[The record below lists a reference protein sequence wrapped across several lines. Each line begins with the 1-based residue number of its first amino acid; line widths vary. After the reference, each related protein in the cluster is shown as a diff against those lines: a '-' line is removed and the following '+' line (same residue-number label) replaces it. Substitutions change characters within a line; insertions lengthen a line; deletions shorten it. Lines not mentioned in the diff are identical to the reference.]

1 MTKRLST
8 SDRVRLVAPAVFYV
22 VLAVVAWRLGFFHDT
37 FEKVITEAAGGSTRT
52 VWFAAGLLLVY
63 VSVAAMAL
71 PVSPLAYGAGA
82 VFGFW
87 RAVMLVWI
95 ASMLGAVAGYY
106 LARGI
111 WAKPA
116 RLLLGRYAEK
126 LHDLRKG
133 NVFLT
138 ALRMQLLPLIPFGA
152 YNYAAGISK
161 LPVLWYLAG
170 TAFGIIPGTVM
181 ATFIGNR
188 FAAGMIG
195 EEKEPLFIG
204 GAVALVVVA
213 LSFLPRLLAK
223 KRDDQ
228 PGTR

>member
-1 MTKRLST
+1 LTKRLST
-8 SDRVRLVAPAVFYV
+8 SDWVRLGAPAVFYV
-22 VLAVVAWRLGFFHDT
+22 VLAVVAWKLGFFHDT
-37 FEKVITEAAGGSTRT
+37 SEKVTEAAGGSTRT
-52 VWFAAGLLLVY
+52 VWFAAGFVLVY
-63 VSVAAMAL
+63 GTVAAMAL

-87 RAVMLVWI
+87 RAWILVWI

-116 RLLLGRYAEK
+116 SLLLGRYAEK
-126 LHDLRKG
+126 LHNLRKG
-133 NVFLT
+133 NVFLA
-138 ALRMQLLPLIPFGA
+138 ALRMQLLPVIPFGA
-152 YNYAAGISK
+152 YNYAAGISR

-170 TAFGIIPGTVM
+170 TAVGIIPGTVM
-181 ATFIGNR
+181 ATFIGDR
-188 FAAGMIG
+188 LAAGMIG
-195 EEKEPLFIG
+195 GEKEGLFIG

-223 KRDDQ
+223 KRRRRGA
-228 PGTR
+228 PR